1 MPSSYQILTLTAGAL
16 LIFPAS
22 VGLLT
27 SGAPTLI
34 SPFPALT
41 ILPAFLLSST
51 GLYWLA
57 VLVPSVFFW
66 LWNPQLFYGS
76 TRIPVRTFV
85 LFFAC
90 VVLTIIWFVESW
102 NFGLQYQGARF
113 TYITCACNGIL
124 VAFIG
129 TLLVVFRKAAPSFWK
144 VLAIHWLLF
153 AWLAWGAFPYLGELP

>member
-1 MPSSYQILTLTAGAL
+1 MPTNYRILTFTAGAL
-16 LIFPAS
+16 LVLPAC

-41 ILPAFLLSST
+41 VFLAFLLANS
-51 GLYWLA
+51 GLA

-66 LWNPQLFYGS
+66 LWNPHLFAGS
-76 TRIPVRTFV
+76 SKIPTRTFA

-113 TYITCACNGIL
+113 TYVTCAFNGIL
-124 VAFIG
+124 AAAIG
-129 TLLVVFRKAAPSFWK
+129 ALLVVFRKTSPSFRK
-144 VLAIHWLLF
+144 ALAIHWLLF
-153 AWLAWGAFPYLGELP
+153 AWLAWCAFPYLGELP